1 MSIEIDNITL
11 EDCYSILKPYQ
22 RRIVEMLVDKYGV
35 EGAAE
40 QWILAKGP
48 CQTSTFGG
56 VPHDDKQQNDYWT
69 RFKDEF
75 DKLLC
80 GHQDYEIEREK
91 FVSNSKTIG
100 LAGITAISTWIGPLI
115 GLSPVLFVPSIALL
129 LTTVSKMGI
138 KAYCSVKTFD

>member
-1 MSIEIDNITL
+1 MSLEIDNITL
-11 EDCYSILKPYQ
+11 ENCYSILKPYQ
-22 RRIVEMLVDKYGV
+22 RRMVEMLVEKYGI

-40 QWILAKGP
+40 QWLIAKGP

-56 VPHDDKQQNDYWT
+56 VAQDNNQQNDYWT
-69 RFKDEF
+69 RFRYEF

-80 GHQDYEIEREK
+80 GHADYEIEREK
-91 FVSNSKTIG
+91 FVGTSKTIG

-115 GLSPVLFVPSIALL
+115 GLSPVLLVPSIALL

-138 KAYCSVKTFD
+138 KAYCSVKSFD

>member
-11 EDCYSILKPYQ
+11 EECYSILKPYQ

-56 VPHDDKQQNDYWT
+56 ERHYDKQQNDYWT
-69 RFKDEF
+69 RFKYEF

-91 FVSNSKTIG
+91 FVNTSKTIG

-115 GLSPVLFVPSIALL
+115 GLSPVLLVPSIALL

-138 KAYCSVKTFD
+138 KAYCSVKSFD

>member
-1 MSIEIDNITL
+1 MTLEIENITL

-22 RRIVEMLVDKYGV
+22 RRIVEKLVEKYGI

-40 QWILAKGP
+40 KWLLAKGP

-56 VPHDDKQQNDYWT
+56 VTQDDKQQNDYWS
-69 RFKDEF
+69 RFRYEF

-91 FVSNSKTIG
+91 FVGTSKTIG

-115 GLSPVLFVPSIALL
+115 GLSPVLLVPSVALL
-129 LTTVSKMGI
+129 LTTISKMGI
-138 KAYCSVKTFD
+138 KAYCSIKSFE